1 MNLILVRRHAVRFQ
15 RPCLS
20 AGLLSN
26 QVRPKASIRARPSP
40 SWSAPTPAAVSTSMV
55 ALWHGT
61 SDKHLPGQPY
71 VIVQNMPGAGSMKA
85 TEYLYGIAPKDG
97 TVIGIV
103 FPAALTEPLIAAP
116 GKLRYDPTKFG
127 YLGTA
132 DSATWLCI
140 TSGKSKIKTF
150 EDAQTIPSTMAGVAA
165 GSSTVDYVNMFNALA
180 GTKFKLVSG
189 YKSTAEVVLAID
201 REEADGVCGYDVSS
215 LKAQK
220 PDWYGTPLANLI
232 VQAGLEPSETM
243 TKMGV
248 PSIWKY
254 VTGENRKVA
263 ELIVSQQVFGRP
275 FLAPPGVPERELNL
289 LRTAFM
295 ATMKDPEFL
304 ADTQKVKLAINPKR
318 GDEVSALIQKVY
330 SAPKDVIERMKQAL
344 GR

>member
-1 MNLILVRRHAVRFQ
+1 MNVDLVRCGRSVLSAALLVGILVSPAVGQSSYQGKTVTIVVGTDAGGGFDLYGRAVGRH
-15 RPCLS
+15 L
-20 AGLLSN
+20 
-26 QVRPKASIRARPSP
+26 
-40 SWSAPTPAAVSTSMV
+40 
-55 ALWHGT
+55 H
-61 SDKHLPGQPY
+61 KHLPGQPN

-103 FPAALTEPLIAAP
+103 FPAALTEPLVAP
-116 GKLRYDPTKFG
+116 GKVRYDPTKFG

-165 GSSTVDYVNMFNALA
+165 GSSTVDYVNMFNVLA

-201 REEADGVCGYDVSS
+201 RLEADGVCGYDTNS
-215 LKAQK
+215 LKAQR
-220 PDWYGTPLANLI
+220 PDWWGTPLANLI
-232 VQAGLEPSETM
+232 VQAGLEPSEMM

-254 VTGENRKVA
+254 ITGENRKVA

-275 FLAPPGVPERELNL
+275 FVAPPGVPERELKL

-304 ADTQKVKLAINPKR
+304 ADTQKVKLDVNPKD
-318 GDEVSALIQKVY
+318 GEEVSGLIQKVY
-330 SAPKDVIERMKQAL
+330 SAPKEVIGRMKEVL

>member
-1 MNLILVRRHAVRFQ
+1 MNVDLIWRSCTALSVAVVGMLLGSQALAQGSYQGKTVTVVVGTDAGGGFDIYGRAVARH
-15 RPCLS
+15 
-20 AGLLSN
+20 
-26 QVRPKASIRARPSP
+26 I
-40 SWSAPTPAAVSTSMV
+40 
-55 ALWHGT
+55 H
-61 SDKHLPGQPY
+61 KHLPGQPN

-85 TEYLYGIAPKDG
+85 AEYLYGIAPKDG
-97 TVIGIV
+97 TVIAIV

-150 EDAQTIPSTMAGVAA
+150 EDAQKIPSTMAGVAP

-180 GTKFKLVSG
+180 DTKFKLVSG

-201 REEADGVCGYDVSS
+201 RGEADGVCGYDTNS

-220 PDWYGTPLANLI
+220 PEWYGTPLANLI

-275 FLAPPGVPERELNL
+275 FAAPPGVPERELSL

-295 ATMKDPEFL
+295 ATMADPEFL
-304 ADTQKVKLAINPKR
+304 ADTQRVKLDVNPKP
-318 GDEVSALIQKVY
+318 GEEVSSLIQKVY
-330 SAPKDVIERMKQAL
+330 AAPKEVIERMKQAL

>member
-1 MNLILVRRHAVRFQ
+1 V
-15 RPCLS
+15 
-20 AGLLSN
+20 LLSN
-26 QVRPKASIRARPSP
+26 QALAQGSYQGKTVTIVVGTDAGGGFDIYGRALAR
-40 SWSAPTPAAVSTSMV
+40 
-55 ALWHGT
+55 HIH
-61 SDKHLPGQPY
+61 KHLPGQPN
-71 VIVQNMPGAGSMKA
+71 VVVQNMPGAGSMKA

-103 FPAALTEPLIAAP
+103 FPAALTEPLIVPP

-165 GSSTVDYVNMFNALA
+165 GSSTVDYVNWMNALA
-180 GTKFKLVSG
+180 GTKFKLVAG
-189 YKSTAEVVLAID
+189 YKSTAEIVLAID
-201 REEADGVCGYDVSS
+201 RQEADGVCGYDINS

-275 FLAPPGVPERELNL
+275 FMAPPGVPERELSL
-289 LRTAFM
+289 LRAAFL

-304 ADTQKVKLAINPKR
+304 ADTQRVKLDVNPKG

-330 SAPKDVIERMKQAL
+330 AAPKEVIERMKQAL